1 MTYSKGKPTIQVKDD
16 WLAIHSSLDFEQTPT
31 LDSHHIFPMSSST
44 ASQTSL
50 PPVLAAL
57 QDSTTQNKRA
67 RNIIV
72 CLDGTGDQFDNDN
85 SNVVKFFAALKKDD
99 PTQLTYYQTGV
110 GTYSSSYKGSLKK
123 GFSAGLDMA
132 VGASLGV
139 HVREAYSFLMQNYRE
154 GDKICLIGFS
164 RGAYTARALAGMLHK
179 VGLLPAHNQAQI
191 VFAYRWYKDN
201 SEYGWKMSADFKRT
215 FSIDADVHFLGC
227 WDTVASVGFIPRI
240 LPFAKTNNR
249 SVRYFRHALALD
261 ERRAKFKANH
271 WFQRDELYH
280 MEEEEPGHKD
290 EPEHVLDADSSTFE
304 RALSA
309 HHKRASAFDVKLTNT
324 IFAEPEEIDLD
335 LEKKAQ
341 ILQEKQSNNLQIQ
354 KEKFS
359 PSSPGQPRRRS
370 SMLPSR
376 RKSTKVDTDGK
387 EIKGDGKSYAEFEMM
402 KKFNEIDRK
411 EFGDYGQPT
420 DVLEVWFAG
429 CHADCGGGAVANDTR
444 HMVSRIPLRWMLRQT
459 FECNTG
465 ILFHTDV
472 LAEHGLDV
480 DTLWPKCEPRKAP
493 VCGPPPSALDEYAGG
508 TLPSLIKRRDS
519 VRRLLAINEMSNTP
533 KIHEHVKDLF
543 TPPTAQSSP
552 QESSM
557 GSMTRSVST
566 VSTWRETGVLPEI
579 HEDYFDSLAEINDQ
593 LEQAKGWWMLELWPV
608 KYRIKTDVGQWKKK
622 IGPNMGRHRTIRT
635 KTVNLHWTVVQR
647 QENTK
652 YKIKCLTE
660 DGCKWNIVY

>member
-1 MTYSKGKPTIQVKDD
+1 
-16 WLAIHSSLDFEQTPT
+16 
-31 LDSHHIFPMSSST
+31 MSSP
-44 ASQTSL
+44 SQTCF
-50 PPVLAAL
+50 PPILAAL
-57 QDSTTQNKRA
+57 QDSRDQTKRE
-67 RNIIV
+67 RNIVV

-191 VFAYRWYKDN
+191 AFAYRWYKDDT
-201 SEYGWKMSADFKRT
+201 EYGWKMSADFKRT
-215 FSIDADVHFLGC
+215 FSIDADIHFLGC
-227 WDTVASVGFIPRI
+227 FDTVASVGFIPRI

-249 SVRYFRHALALD
+249 SVRHFRHALALD

-271 WFQRDELYH
+271 WYQRDGLYH
-280 MEEEEPGHKD
+280 TEGDSTTGKNENDNGS
-290 EPEHVLDADSSTFE
+290 EHVMEADSSRFE
-304 RALSA
+304 RALNA
-309 HHKRASAFDVKLTNT
+309 HHKRTSFLLESDQAKNRST
-324 IFAEPEEIDLD
+324 EPEKVDLD
-335 LEKKAQ
+335 LEKIALNQQQKKTSNESDENKENEP
-341 ILQEKQSNNLQIQ
+341 IL
-354 KEKFS
+354 FS
-359 PSSPGQPRRRS
+359 DKPRRRT
-370 SMLPSR
+370 SMMPSR
-376 RKSTKVDTDGK
+376 RKSAKYDAEGK
-387 EIKGDGKSYAEFEMM
+387 EIRGDGKSYAEYEMM

-411 EFGDYGQPT
+411 EFGDYGQST
-420 DVLEVWFAG
+420 DVLEVWFLG
-429 CHADCGGGAVANDTR
+429 CHADCGGGAVPNDTR

-472 LAEHGLDV
+472 LAEHGLDI
-480 DTLWPKCEPRKAP
+480 DTLWPECQSRKAP
-493 VCGPPPSALDEYAGG
+493 VCSPPPSALDEYASG

-519 VRRLLAINEMSNTP
+519 VRHRLAINEMSTLPRPSSN
-533 KIHEHVKDLF
+533 HQHVKNIF
-543 TPPTAQSSP
+543 TLPEISTQTCQQSR
-552 QESSM
+552 SM
-557 GSMTRSVST
+557 DSMTAST
-566 VSTWRETGVLPEI
+566 STMSTWRETGVLPEM

-593 LEQAKGWWMLELWPV
+593 LQQAKGWWVLELWPV
-608 KYRIKTDVGQWKKK
+608 KYRIKTDSGQWKKK
-622 IGPNMGRHRTIRT
+622 VGPNMGRYRTIRT
-635 KTVNLHWTVVQR
+635 KDANLHWTVVQR
-647 QENTK
+647 QENSN
-652 YKIKCLTE
+652 YRIKCLTE

>member
-1 MTYSKGKPTIQVKDD
+1 
-16 WLAIHSSLDFEQTPT
+16 
-31 LDSHHIFPMSSST
+31 MSI
-44 ASQTSL
+44 
-50 PPVLAAL
+50 PPILAAV
-57 QDSTTQNKRA
+57 QDSADQNERK

-99 PTQLTYYQTGV
+99 PSQLTYYQTGV
-110 GTYSSSYKGSLKK
+110 GTFSSSYKGSLKK

-191 VFAYRWYKDN
+191 AFAYRWYKDN

-280 MEEEEPGHKD
+280 KEEENHEN
-290 EPEHVLDADSSTFE
+290 EPEHVMEADSSAFE
-304 RALSA
+304 RALNA
-309 HHKRASAFDVKLTNT
+309 HHKRASVLDVKPSNP
-324 IFAEPEEIDLD
+324 IFEEPEEIDLD
-335 LEKKAQ
+335 MEKKVQ
-341 ILQEKQSNNLQIQ
+341 TIQ
-354 KEKFS
+354 KPQTDNIQSS
-359 PSSPGQPRRRS
+359 PSEQPRRRT

-376 RKSTKVDTDGK
+376 RKSTKVDANGN
-387 EIKGDGKSYAEFEMM
+387 EIKGDGKSYAEYEMM

-411 EFGDYGQPT
+411 EFGNYGQAT
-420 DVLEVWFAG
+420 DVLEVWFLG

-480 DTLWPKCEPRKAP
+480 DTLWPKCQLRKAP
-493 VCGPPPSALDEYAGG
+493 LCSPPPSALDEYASG
-508 TLPSLIKRRDS
+508 TLPPLNKRRDS
-519 VRRLLAINEMSNTP
+519 VRRQLAINEMSNTP
-533 KIHEHVKDLF
+533 NHVKNIF
-543 TPPTAQSSP
+543 SPPSSSEQSS
-552 QESSM
+552 QM
-557 GSMTRSVST
+557 GSLTHSVST
-566 VSTWRETGVLPEI
+566 MSTWRETGVLPEM

-593 LEQAKGWWMLELWPV
+593 LQQAKGWWASELWPV
-608 KYRIKTDVGQWKKK
+608 KYRIKTELGQWKKK
-622 IGPNMGRHRTIRT
+622 IGPNMGRYRTIRT
-635 KTVNLHWTVVQR
+635 KTANLHWTVVQR
-647 QENTK
+647 QENSN

-660 DGCKWNIVY
+660 DGCKWNIIY